1 MYRRGPG
8 LRSNKNERVILKD
21 HHKEFILKK
30 SGYNSERRIDLELML
45 RAITQLKQENEF
57 KIIIGYNGVK
67 ILKIDT
73 REIIKSFYDMDYK
86 DRKVGSIRSALCDIA
101 DIIGGKQ

>member
-1 MYRRGPG
+1 M
-8 LRSNKNERVILKD
+8 KD

-45 RAITQLKQENEF
+45 RAVTQLKQENDY

-67 ILKIDT
+67 ILNVIK
-73 REIIKSFYDMDYK
+73 RKIIKSFYDMDYR
-86 DRKVGSIRSALCDIA
+86 DRKVGSIRAALCNIA
-101 DIIGGKQ
+101 DIVGGKQ